1 MGGLLE
7 LERRGAKSGLAVQ
20 KVPIWAACLL
30 DIANKWGKS
39 RLPIHFDSDHGEIV
53 QVDKSG
59 ISVIGGEVVFRQEI
73 AAQE

>member
-7 LERRGAKSGLAVQ
+7 LERRGEETGLAVQ

-30 DIANKWGKS
+30 NIADKWGKS
-39 RLPIHFDSDHGEIV
+39 RLPIHFDSDQGEIV

-59 ISVIGGEVVFRQEI
+59 ISVIGG
-73 AAQE
+73 